1 MIKFRNI
8 LLAAV
13 GAASI
18 GGAAQAQSV
27 QTIPAAQTVRNVVLV
42 HGAFADG
49 SGWRAVYDDL
59 TARGYRVTIVQ
70 NPLTSLADDVA
81 ATRRALARQ
90 DGGTILVGHS
100 WGGVVITE
108 AGVDEKVKGLV
119 YVSALTADVG
129 ETAGDQY
136 KGFGIPSTFV
146 IEEQADGFGF
156 ISAERFQEGFAADV
170 GDADAAFMRD
180 SQVPIAMSAFATPV
194 TQAAWR
200 TRPSWFIVATE
211 DAAIA
216 PAMLRQQAEKIGAVK
231 VEIRASHVPMI
242 SQPHA
247 VADVI
252 DQAARSAGGRPN

>member
-18 GGAAQAQSV
+18 GGAAQAQTTS
-27 QTIPAAQTVRNVVLV
+27 TLPADQSVRNVVLV

-49 SGWRAVYDDL
+49 SGWRGVHDEL

-108 AGVDEKVKGLV
+108 AGVDDKVKGLV

-136 KGFGIPSTFV
+136 EGFGIPSTFV
-146 IEEQADGFGF
+146 IDEQPDGFGF
-156 ISAERFQEGFAADV
+156 LNLERFKEGFAADLS
-170 GDADAAFMRD
+170 DAEAAFMRD
-180 SQVPIAMSAFATPV
+180 SQVPIALSAFATPV

-211 DAAIA
+211 DAAIS
-216 PAMLRQQAEKIGAVK
+216 PAMLRQQAEKIGATK
-231 VEIRASHVPMI
+231 VEIRASHVPMV
-242 SQPHA
+242 SQPRA

-252 DQAARSAGGRPN
+252 DQAARNASAH